1 MAMWSAQFKHWR
13 TFVWAAAAVLV
24 LVAVLGCGGR
34 SPAQLASEA
43 LNAGLQAHTAGN
55 LDEASAQYRKCLEH
69 EATNKFC
76 LYNLGLVAQ
85 TQRRPAEAE
94 NYYRLSLAT
103 DPSYGPAMF
112 NLAVLRRDIG
122 DNVEAL
128 SQFRQYV
135 QLFPNDATGHLNL
148 GLLLI
153 ATGDQAAGQAEIAEA
168 IRLDPNITV
177 PIGSPAPGPSEL
189 PTGSPVP

>member
-1 MAMWSAQFKHWR
+1 MAIWSPQFKHR
-13 TFVWAAAAVLV
+13 RSFGRSLATLLV
-24 LVAVLGCGGR
+24 VGVVLGCGGR

-55 LDEASAQYRKCLEH
+55 LEEASAQYKKCLEH
-69 EATNKFC
+69 ESNNKFC

-85 TQRRPAEAE
+85 TQGRPAEAE

-153 ATGDQAAGQAEIAEA
+153 ATGDLAAGQVEIAEA
-168 IRLDPNITV
+168 VRLDPNITV
-177 PIGSPAPGPSEL
+177 PSAPPAPAPSQL
-189 PTGSPVP
+189 PTGSPAP